1 MSQGVGRRAEW
12 AAGHDVA
19 RYAMTP
25 VLLTLVPRWEKSV
38 EGVAYAVRTYTKE
51 VAVKE
56 GAAV

>member
-1 MSQGVGRRAEW
+1 MSQGVGRRAER

-25 VLLTLVPRWEKSV
+25 VLLTLARWEKSV

-56 GAAV
+56 DADV